1 MDYSYLWSELGSSGR
16 FFTEQFYWIEV
27 PFIIMCSLTLFFPKI
42 NSRFVRYFFPLV
54 PFLVLYL
61 MFDLFYN
68 YLMRMPLP
76 SDFQNMIS
84 IFEFELEMAVGTVF
98 IFLLIPA
105 SIVVLAY
112 SASKNLQKSEYNLS
126 ITVRLLIIASAF
138 FALTS
143 SAFIHYHKQI
153 FNYSV
158 WSQEDTIRE
167 NGKFSSFI
175 YYANNENSN
184 NKQLNQFKASES
196 QIDIHKTLF
205 PGDLKQAKNIHIIA
219 LESFFDPRL
228 IQNIEFTQPILAQE
242 LNQYLNNQKSF
253 SFVTSPIYGGG
264 TAQAEFELLT
274 GVKALSKVNQIEFNV
289 MQGNITSSFVNH
301 LNQHN
306 YQTLATIAASPSFF
320 NSKQA
325 YKSLDFSK
333 VTFIEE
339 QIGFMRLNGEG
350 PIFDGE
356 LFDYNLNNLRATL
369 SKTDQPIF
377 NYVLGMYG
385 HMPFARDLNKR
396 PDISNVIH
404 ADERVKRISNQFYYR
419 TKAIAEYIKALIE
432 LDPNSIIFITGDH
445 LPSIFGK
452 EIKYTLDNK
461 TNISL
466 FIENGKTIDVSGKR
480 FYEMPWYIWDRLS
493 KSEDNRQITSAK
505 MESLYFTLLS
515 QSQL

>member
-1 MDYSYLWSELGSSGR
+1 MDYSYLWAELGSGGR

-68 YLMRMPLP
+68 YLLRMPLP

-84 IFEFELEMAVGTVF
+84 IFEFEVEMAVSAAF
-98 IFLLIPA
+98 IFLLIPI
-105 SIVVLAY
+105 SILILFC
-112 SASKNLQKSEYNLS
+112 SAAKNLTKNEYNLS
-126 ITVRLLIIASAF
+126 ITLRLLIIASAF
-138 FALTS
+138 FTLTS
-143 SAFIHYHKQI
+143 SSFINYHKQI

-175 YYANNENSN
+175 YYANKENSN
-184 NKQLNQFKASES
+184 NKQLNQFRASNS
-196 QIDIHKTLF
+196 QLEIHKTLF
-205 PGDLKQAKNIHIIA
+205 PGDIKQAKNIHIIA

-228 IQNIEFTQPILAQE
+228 LQGIEFSQPILAPE
-242 LNQYLNNQKSF
+242 LSKYLNNKMSF
-253 SFVTSPIYGGG
+253 SLVTSPIYGGG

-274 GVKALSKVNQIEFNV
+274 GIKALAKVNQIEFNV
-289 MQGNITSSFVNH
+289 MQGNTTNSFVNH
-301 LNQHN
+301 LKQNN
-306 YQTLATIAASPSFF
+306 YQTFATIAASSSFF

-325 YKSLDFSK
+325 YKSLDFSNI
-333 VTFIEE
+333 TYIEE
-339 QIGFMRLNGEG
+339 QNGFMRNNGEG
-350 PIFDGE
+350 PIFDGD
-356 LFDYNLNNLRATL
+356 LFDYNLKKIRSTL
-369 SKTDQPIF
+369 NKTNQPIF

-396 PDISNVIH
+396 PDISKVKH
-404 ADERVKRISNQFYYR
+404 SDERVKRISNQFYYR
-419 TKAIAEYIKALIE
+419 TKAIAQYISALIE

-445 LPSIFGK
+445 LPSILGK
-452 EIKYTLDNK
+452 DIKYTLDNK

-466 FIENGKTIDVSGKR
+466 FIENGKTIDVSGKH
-480 FYEMPWYIWDRLS
+480 FYEMPWYIWDKLS
-493 KSEDNRQITSAK
+493 NVEYDRQMSAQK
-505 MESLYFTLLS
+505 MDSLYFTLLS